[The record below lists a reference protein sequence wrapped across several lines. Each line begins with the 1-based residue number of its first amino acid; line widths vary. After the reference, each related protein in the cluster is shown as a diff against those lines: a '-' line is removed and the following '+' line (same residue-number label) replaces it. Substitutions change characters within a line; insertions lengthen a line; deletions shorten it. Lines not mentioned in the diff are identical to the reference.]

1 MKVTSLRIKIWS
13 AIILGLSAI
22 WILITASITPPLSVS
37 NIRAPREGFA
47 APDFTLTTI
56 QGETISLEQFRGQ
69 IVLINF
75 WASWCPPCR
84 TEMPALQSIAEN
96 YAAHQVKILAV
107 NATYQDDLTEIQEF
121 LKNLSATF
129 PVPLDDDGDVSRSYL
144 VSALP
149 TTFFIDREGII
160 RKVVYGGPISEALL
174 ISQIDL
180 MLGEK

>member
-1 MKVTSLRIKIWS
+1 MQVTLRRLKIVNLLL
-13 AIILGLSAI
+13 LGLSAG
-22 WILITASITPPLSVS
+22 WILLTASISPPREMT
-37 NIRAPREGFA
+37 NMRAPRAGFS
-47 APDFTLTTI
+47 APDFSVTTL
-56 QGETISLEQFRGQ
+56 QGETISLEQFRGK
-69 IVLINF
+69 IVLVNF

-84 TEMPALQSIAEN
+84 TEMPALQSIAEK
-96 YAAHQVKILAV
+96 YSAQPVAILAV
-107 NATYQDDLTEIQEF
+107 NAAYQDNLADIQEF
-121 LKNLSATF
+121 INNLSATF
-129 PVPLDDDGDVSRSYL
+129 LIPLDDDGEVSRLFL

>member
-1 MKVTSLRIKIWS
+1 M
-13 AIILGLSAI
+13 
-22 WILITASITPPLSVS
+22 
-37 NIRAPREGFA
+37 
-47 APDFTLTTI
+47 
-56 QGETISLEQFRGQ
+56 
-69 IVLINF
+69 
-75 WASWCPPCR
+75 
-84 TEMPALQSIAEN
+84 QSIVEN
-96 YAAHQVKILAV
+96 YAAQPVTILAI
-107 NATYQDDLTEIQEF
+107 NPAYQDDLTDIKEF

-129 PVPLDDDGDVSRSYL
+129 LVPLDDDGEVSRLYL